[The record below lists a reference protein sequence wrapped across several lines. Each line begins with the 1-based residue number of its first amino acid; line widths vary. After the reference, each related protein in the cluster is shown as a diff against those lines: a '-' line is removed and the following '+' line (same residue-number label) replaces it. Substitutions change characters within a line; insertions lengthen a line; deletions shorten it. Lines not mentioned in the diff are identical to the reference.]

1 MGVFKRRSSHVM
13 RMTVLVASLGETDF
27 AYLAGIVD
35 GEGTV
40 SIHRNV
46 TRRKGRIFVG
56 YQPQLTI
63 SNTDLRMLESLQGR
77 FGGHIVKANT
87 PAKKDWKQGYLLC
100 FRRKE
105 MVVLLQRLN
114 PYLISKRR
122 KAEMLFEYMNT
133 RTKGVSTGEDGRFVG
148 IPLTDRQKQI
158 IAEIRKNNKRGPS
171 I

>member
-1 MGVFKRRSSHVM
+1 
-13 RMTVLVASLGETDF
+13 MTVLVASLGETDF

-63 SNTDLRMLESLQGR
+63 SNTDLRMLEPLQGR

-87 PAKKDWKQGYLLC
+87 PAKKGLEAKDTCYASGV
-100 FRRKE
+100 RRW
-105 MVVLLQRLN
+105 
-114 PYLISKRR
+114 
-122 KAEMLFEYMNT
+122 
-133 RTKGVSTGEDGRFVG
+133 
-148 IPLTDRQKQI
+148 
-158 IAEIRKNNKRGPS
+158 
-171 I
+171 